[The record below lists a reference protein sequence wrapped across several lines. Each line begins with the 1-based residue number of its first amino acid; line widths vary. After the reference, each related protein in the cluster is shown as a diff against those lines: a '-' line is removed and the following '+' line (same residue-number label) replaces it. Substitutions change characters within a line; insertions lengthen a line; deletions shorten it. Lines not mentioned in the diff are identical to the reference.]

1 MELSKR
7 FRYLIVF
14 SIIVVTLA
22 LLYRFRETLPVFV
35 LALLMAYILT
45 PFVTWM
51 ASKQVFK
58 RKISRGISII
68 IIYLF
73 LITGLSFGGAYF
85 VINLTNEVQILIKDI
100 PSYGEKL
107 SENWVPSISKGIQ
120 NIAKYLPNLENDKS
134 QLVEEE
140 VEKDVTQTVVK
151 TVKKNN
157 KSNDNNIL
165 EFLKN
170 TRFQVKQD
178 KTGFEIIP
186 QPISRDKTDID
197 LQEFDLAQVINN
209 FIESIT
215 ENLQSIL
222 LGFLNYGQIIVFS
235 VVTSVFQ
242 TFITLMITAFIIIDH
257 EKILAFIFALF
268 PERFANSVELFMQ
281 KQNVGLAGV
290 VRGQM
295 IICLVN
301 GTLTGIGLFVLDVK
315 FALTLSLIATVCSLI
330 PIFGVFISSIPII
343 LMAVTNSF
351 FTALLAFGWILIIHF
366 IEGNILNPKIMGKSA
381 EIHPVLVILALMAG
395 QNAYGIFG
403 ALIAV
408 PLFSILQ
415 NTFFFIRELVFNIE
429 DASELDS
436 AGIPTTMNLDDS
448 VP

>member
-14 SIIVVTLA
+14 SIICIILA
-22 LLYRFRETLPVFV
+22 LLYKFRETLPVFV
-35 LALLMAYILT
+35 LALLLAFILT

-51 ASKQVFK
+51 SSKKIFK
-58 RKISRGISII
+58 RHFSRGVSII

-100 PSYGEKL
+100 PSYGDQL
-107 SENWVPSISKGIQ
+107 SKNWVPSISEGVQ
-120 NIAKYLPNLENDKS
+120 NIAKYLPKLEKTKA
-134 QLVEEE
+134 QLAEEE
-140 VEKDVTQTVVK
+140 TAKNQTQAIVTQS
-151 TVKKNN
+151 NN
-157 KSNDNNIL
+157 KNEIL
-165 EFLKN
+165 DFLRN
-170 TRFQVKQD
+170 TRFQVKQE
-178 KTGFEIIP
+178 KTGFEIVP
-186 QPISRDKTDID
+186 VPISRDKEEVD
-197 LQEFDLAQVINN
+197 LEEFDLAKVINN
-209 FIESIT
+209 FIESLT

-222 LGFLNYGQIIVFS
+222 LGFLNYGQIIIFS

-242 TFITLMITAFIIIDH
+242 TFITLMICAFIIIDH
-257 EKILAFIFALF
+257 EKILTFFLDLF
-268 PERFANSVELFMQ
+268 PARFVNSVELFIQ
-281 KQNVGLAGV
+281 KQNAGLAGV

-330 PIFGVFISSIPII
+330 PIFGVIISSIPII
-343 LMAVTNSF
+343 LMAITNSF
-351 FTALLAFGWILIIHF
+351 ITALLALGWILVIHF

-415 NTFFFIRELVFNIE
+415 NTFFFIRELVFSIE
-429 DASELDS
+429 NVSESEL
-436 AGIPTTMNLDDS
+436 AGIPKYDDQDE
-448 VP
+448 

>member
-14 SIIVVTLA
+14 SIIGVTLA
-22 LLYRFRETLPVFV
+22 LLYRFRETLPVFI

-51 ASKQVFK
+51 ASKRVFK

-100 PSYGEKL
+100 PSYGEQL
-107 SENWVPSISKGIQ
+107 SKNWVPSISEGIQ
-120 NIAKYLPNLENDKS
+120 NIAKYLPNLETNKA

-140 VEKDVTQTVVK
+140 EEEDLKHEVVRK
-151 TVKKNN
+151 TKN
-157 KSNDNNIL
+157 KNDML
-165 EFLKN
+165 EFLTN

-186 QPISRDKTDID
+186 QPISKDKKDID
-197 LQEFDLAQVINN
+197 LQEFDLAEVINN
-209 FIESIT
+209 FIESII
-215 ENLQSIL
+215 ENLQAIL
-222 LGFLNYGQIIVFS
+222 LGFLNYGQIIIFS
-235 VVTSVFQ
+235 VVTSIFQ
-242 TFITLMITAFIIIDH
+242 TFITLMIAAFIIIDH
-257 EKILAFIFALF
+257 EKILAFFLGLF

-281 KQNVGLAGV
+281 KQKAGLAGV

-301 GTLTGIGLFVLDVK
+301 GTLTGIGLFVLDIK

-330 PIFGVFISSIPII
+330 PIFGVIISSIPII
-343 LMAVTNSF
+343 LMAITNSF
-351 FTALLAFGWILIIHF
+351 FTALLALGWILIIHF

-415 NTFFFIRELVFNIE
+415 NTFFFIREIVFSIE
-429 DASELDS
+429 EFSEPEP
-436 AGIPTTMNLDDS
+436 AGMPNYDDLED
-448 VP
+448 